1 MDKRKKLLI
10 DVVLEH
16 SRQVNQL
23 LEMGANT
30 TDRKK
35 FNQYTAITRKITE
48 SLNNIHKMES
58 ELRTCNF
65 EVMKMKLKPCI
76 SLLESTRA
84 EIERLQK

>member
-1 MDKRKKLLI
+1 MDKRQKLLM
-10 DVVLEH
+10 DVMLEH

-23 LEMGANT
+23 LGANT

-35 FNQYTAITRKITE
+35 FNQYTAIMRKITA
-48 SLNNIHKMES
+48 SINNIHKIES
-58 ELRTCNF
+58 ELGTCNF
-65 EVMKMKLKPCI
+65 EIMKLKLKPSI

>member
-1 MDKRKKLLI
+1 MDKRQKLLM
-10 DVVLEH
+10 DVMLEH

-35 FNQYTAITRKITE
+35 FNQYTAIMRKITA
-48 SLNNIHKMES
+48 SINNIHKIES
-58 ELRTCNF
+58 ELGTCNF
-65 EVMKMKLKPCI
+65 EIMKLKLKPSI

-84 EIERLQK
+84 EIERLQN

>member
-1 MDKRKKLLI
+1 MDKRKKLLM
-10 DVVLEH
+10 DVMLEH
-16 SRQVNQL
+16 SRQINQL

-58 ELRTCNF
+58 ELGTCNF
-65 EVMKMKLKPCI
+65 EIMNPFKQ
-76 SLLESTRA
+76 SLFPLEAA
-84 EIERLQK
+84 EAANQ